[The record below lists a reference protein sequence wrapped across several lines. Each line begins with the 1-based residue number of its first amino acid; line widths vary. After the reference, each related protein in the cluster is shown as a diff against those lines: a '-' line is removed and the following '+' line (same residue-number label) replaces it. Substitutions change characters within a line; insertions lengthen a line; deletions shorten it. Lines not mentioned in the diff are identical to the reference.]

1 MAMNLIEALL
11 LGIVEGVTEFLPVSS
26 TGHLTIA
33 EEVPSGRSLLYI
45 WLSPLDRYSGLAKL
59 DDSCGDGSDD
69 TRRSKSG
76 ARRTTVMVALV
87 GEHERAVQWQKLL
100 PFITATNGQ
109 RSARHQPTR
118 RGRLATC
125 QKPIHR
131 NRPPARRPW
140 SPAP

>member
-1 MAMNLIEALL
+1 MAMNLLEALP

-33 EEVPSGRSLLYI
+33 EKVPSGRSLLYI
-45 WLSPLDRYSGLAKL
+45 WLSPLDRYSGPAKL

-87 GEHERAVQWQKLL
+87 GEDERR
-100 PFITATNGQ
+100 FYG
-109 RSARHQPTR
+109 RS
-118 RGRLATC
+118 
-125 QKPIHR
+125 
-131 NRPPARRPW
+131 
-140 SPAP
+140 